1 MNKASDTASR
11 IIEVAT
17 DFFAR
22 QGYHGTSMR
31 DVAQAAGI
39 SIATLYYY
47 AQNKDDL
54 YRQVFQR
61 QYREESE
68 LIGGIL
74 QEADEN
80 VVRDPLALR
89 RLLYRLMDALIDRSA
104 RNPDIVRLWTLR
116 WLEKPEKTE
125 DIEAEYS
132 VPLYRMVEHLL
143 SQAQAAGLI
152 RPCLPDLS
160 LVSYSFTW
168 LHYGYFGFG
177 RLTFQAQ
184 GNYPLHPDQVEQ
196 FRLYLHEFADRMLRF
211 ADLI

>member
-1 MNKASDTASR
+1 MNKKSDTASR

-22 QGYHGTSMR
+22 QGYHGTSIR
-31 DVAQAAGI
+31 DVAKAAGI
-39 SIATLYYY
+39 SVATLYYY

-61 QYREESE
+61 QYREESA

-74 QEADEN
+74 EN
-80 VVRDPLALR
+80 VDESVVSDPDALR
-89 RLLYRLMDALIDRSA
+89 RLLYSLMDALIDRSA
-104 RNPDIVRLWTLR
+104 RYPDIVRLWTLR
-116 WLEKPEKTE
+116 WLDKPEKTE

-143 SQAQAAGLI
+143 SQAQASGVI
-152 RPCLPDLS
+152 EPDLPDLS
-160 LVSYSFTW
+160 LVSYGFTW

-177 RLTFQAQ
+177 RLTFSAQ
-184 GNYPLHPDQVEQ
+184 GNDPLHPDHVEQ
-196 FRLYLHEFADRMLRF
+196 FRLYLHKYVDRMLRF
-211 ADLI
+211 TDL